1 MKQKLLS
8 QHSIGISF
16 FIVLVMSSVH
26 LEAQQSKWM
35 TVGALQSWYSSSGC
49 EIEEGRVQVQQDGVR
64 WPAIFQKQ
72 DMIAAKGFWIGTTK
86 YLDKDGTT
94 YQQKVVHVGPRV
106 RGTTE
111 FFSTRFK
118 MISKLNPPAVFVN
131 GNVSQGQSVDNDSVD
146 TNLKADRVIDNII
159 NTSIGIEV
167 HRKIIGFSQQGH
179 DNYLI
184 YEYTFTNTGIVDDI
198 GTTRPSKTLTGVYF
212 YWQNRYAVC
221 ADTRYVIANSTGWG
235 TDTLNDV
242 VGDTTAPHTFPFAT
256 PAPTDLRATYAW
268 HGKSI
273 FFTGVYDNVG
283 GPIWSPST
291 AAGYGYQ
298 SGDTIG
304 RLGASQFVGLVTLYA
319 QKSPSDTSDDKKQPA
334 TTSYEGSD
342 EPNNSNNDQYNPVK
356 MSSEYSWMTKGHV
369 IPRHADKTG
378 PGGDPAA
385 GSAGA
390 AGYSAAIGYG
400 PYTLA
405 HGERIK
411 IVMAEAAD
419 GLSREANT
427 DIGRLYKNAP
437 PATRETALLSYKG
450 GSKTKNDWVYTGRDS
465 LFKTFRNAISNYQ
478 SGYAT
483 GSQAPFPPKIFNV
496 NSGAGGIRFTWEL
509 YSSTGIQGFQVW
521 RAISRS
527 DSFYTKI
534 ADLPASA
541 RAYQDTTAVVDVAH
555 YYNFVVVGTN
565 GLTSNPYYA
574 QTYDPAYKKVAAS
587 AELVKS
593 NIRIVP
599 NPYNISAAK
608 LLYPGEQD
616 KIAFKNI
623 PAICTIRIYSEL
635 GELINTLEHNDGTG
649 TQDYDMTTSS
659 KQIIVSG
666 IYIAVVETP
675 SGSRAILKFVV
686 IR

>member
-1 MKQKLLS
+1 MKQNLLS

-16 FIVLVMSSVH
+16 FIVLVLSSVH

-35 TVGALQSWYSSSGC
+35 TVGALQSWYSSSGS

-64 WPAIFQKQ
+64 WPAIFQNQ
-72 DMIAAKGFWIGTTK
+72 DMIAAKAIWIGTTN

-94 YQQKVVHVGPRV
+94 FQQKVVHVGPRV
-106 RGTTE
+106 RGNTE
-111 FFSTRFK
+111 FFPTRFK
-118 MISKLNPPAVFVN
+118 MISKLDPPAVFVD
-131 GNVSQGQSVDNDSVD
+131 GNVSQGQAVDNDSVD
-146 TNLKADRVIDNII
+146 ASLKADRVIDNII
-159 NTSIGIEV
+159 NTSIGVEV

-184 YEYTFTNTGIVDDI
+184 YEYTFTNTGKVDDI

-212 YWQNRYAVC
+212 YWQNRYAVN
-221 ADTRYVIANSTGWG
+221 ADTRYIVGNSTGWG
-235 TDTLNDV
+235 TNTLNDV
-242 VGDTTAPHTFPFAT
+242 VGDSTAPHTFPFAAS
-256 PAPTDLRATYAW
+256 PFNSANDLRATYAW
-268 HGKSI
+268 HGKSPA
-273 FFTGVYDNVG
+273 FSGGYDNIG
-283 GPIWSPST
+283 GSIWVP
-291 AAGYGYQ
+291 YYKYQ

-304 RLGASQFVGLVTLYA
+304 RLGATQFVGLVTLYA

-342 EPNNSNNDQYNPVK
+342 ESNNSNNDQYNAVK
-356 MSSEYSWMTKGHV
+356 MSSEYSWMSKGHV
-369 IPRHADKTG
+369 IPRHADKVG
-378 PGGDPAA
+378 PTNDPAA

-405 HGERIK
+405 PGERVK
-411 IVMAEAAD
+411 IVMAEAAG

-437 PATRETALLSYKG
+437 SATRETALLNYKG
-450 GSKTKNDWVYTGRDS
+450 VSKTKNDWVYTGRDS
-465 LFKTFRNAISNYQ
+465 LFKTFRNAINNYQ
-478 SGYAT
+478 SGYVT
-483 GSQAPFPPKIFNV
+483 GSQAPFPPKFFNA

-509 YSSTGIQGFQVW
+509 YSSTGVQGFQVW
-521 RAISRS
+521 RAISRY
-527 DSFYTKI
+527 DSNYTKI

-555 YYNFVVVGTN
+555 YYNFVVIGAN

-574 QTYDPAYKKVAAS
+574 QTYDPVYKKVAAS

-616 KIAFKNI
+616 KIAFKNV